1 MKSLLLFS
9 VVVLVL
15 AVGDRVARADIPPSN
30 QCGSPGQPC
39 QNAGSAY
46 NQAGTCVTTTCTKQ
60 VFAADGGLVP
70 MTYSCFECLIPG
82 TAGSGG
88 GTSGSAGTSA
98 GGVGG
103 TTLTSSGSSGCSVV
117 RLETASGGAAM
128 FRLVV
133 VAGLVAARL
142 RRRRTSVR

>member
-1 MKSLLLFS
+1 MRSMLLFS
-9 VVVLVL
+9 VVVMVL
-15 AVGDRVARADIPPSN
+15 AVGDRVARADIAPSN

-39 QNAGSAY
+39 QNAGTAY
-46 NQAGTCVTTTCTKQ
+46 NQAGTCVTTTCTEQ

-82 TAGSGG
+82 TAGNGG
-88 GTSGSAGTSA
+88 GTSGSAGTGA

-103 TTLTSSGSSGCSVV
+103 TTHTSSGSSGCSVV
-117 RLETASGGAAM
+117 RQERAGVGAAP
-128 FRLVV
+128 FGLV